1 MKKYAILVAGG
12 SGMRMQSLV
21 PKQFLMLD
29 ERPVLFHTLEKFYN
43 ADLETDLIVVLPK
56 HHISSW
62 EHLIKGYSFSLRH
75 RIIEGGETR
84 FHSVKNGLDAIDGD
98 GIVAIHDGVRPMVS
112 ETLINFL
119 FDEADRAGNAVPCTP
134 VNESMRTVSGVKNFF
149 TDRSMY
155 RLIQT
160 PQVFRVSQLKRA
172 FDQPY
177 TMMFT
182 DEANVAESSGLE
194 INLVPGE
201 VHNIKI
207 TTRED
212 LMMAEALL
220 KNKDQRSEPNR
231 KG

>member
-43 ADLETDLIVVLPK
+43 ADLETELLVVLPK
-56 HHISSW
+56 NHIASW
-62 EHLIKGYSFSLRH
+62 EQLVQGYSFSVRH

-84 FHSVKNGLDAIDGD
+84 FHSVKNGLDAIEGD

-112 ETLINFL
+112 EKLINFL
-119 FDEADRAGNAVPCTP
+119 FDEADRVGNAVPCTP
-134 VNESMRTVSGVKNFF
+134 VNESMRTVSGSKNFL
-149 TDRSMY
+149 TDRNMY

-160 PQVFRVSQLKRA
+160 PQVFRLNQLKRA
-172 FDQPY
+172 FEQPY

-182 DEANVAESSGLE
+182 DEANVAESSGIE
-194 INLVPGE
+194 INLVAGE

-220 KNKDQRSEPNR
+220 KSKEPR
-231 KG
+231 KESLR

>member
-43 ADLETDLIVVLPK
+43 ADLETELLVVLPK
-56 HHISSW
+56 NHIASW
-62 EHLIKGYSFSLRH
+62 EQLINGYSFPVRH

-84 FHSVKNGLDAIDGD
+84 FHSVKNGLDAIEGD

-112 ETLINFL
+112 ENLINFL
-119 FDEADRAGNAVPCTP
+119 FDEADRVGNAVPCTP
-134 VNESMRTVSGVKNFF
+134 VNESMRTVSGAKNYP
-149 TDRSMY
+149 TDRNMY

-160 PQVFRVSQLKRA
+160 PQVFRISQLKRA
-172 FDQPY
+172 FEQPY

-182 DEANVAESSGLE
+182 DEANVAESAGLE
-194 INLVPGE
+194 INLVAGE

-220 KNKDQRSEPNR
+220 KSKEPR
-231 KG
+231 KEPLRKA